1 MMKNYF
7 LLAIL
12 ITSFQLFSQ
21 EAYFLVGS
29 NITKYSF
36 KASGESMAT
45 KLQTGTGSSYEIGF
59 STPLKYQKVSY
70 AISMTL
76 NDYNAIAGSPVNSYR
91 WETKYIGIQNAIS
104 YNYPISTDFQ
114 LLVNGGLNLS
124 AIIYGKQIVN
134 GVVNDLNSQDEFSG
148 IVFTPFVRLQTRY
161 QLNDFGYLSLGYGF
175 SKKLNLFNVSPE
187 KLSFNTNQILF
198 GIHFNINKK

>member
-114 LLVNGGLNLS
+114 LLVNGGVNLS